1 MKNASKTEYLM
12 DFNDYWRKMTFW

>member
-1 MKNASKTEYLM
+1 MRNASKTELLT

>member
-1 MKNASKTEYLM
+1 MKNASKTEYLT